1 MRPSVRPSQE
11 AAVRRPVLLVLLLA
25 AGAAVLRRRRAAT
38 LAEADLWH
46 EATTAP
52 DLR

>member
-1 MRPSVRPSQE
+1 
-11 AAVRRPVLLVLLLA
+11 VRRPALLA
-25 AGAAVLRRRRAAT
+25 ALVAVLSVVLRRRAQAGQ
-38 LAEADLWH
+38 ADKDVWT

>member
-1 MRPSVRPSQE
+1 M
-11 AAVRRPVLLVLLLA
+11 RRPALLVALLGAVALLLRRKAA
-25 AGAAVLRRRRAAT
+25 AGQ
-38 LAEADLWH
+38 AEKDLWT

>member
-1 MRPSVRPSQE
+1 
-11 AAVRRPVLLVLLLA
+11 VRRPALLVALL
-25 AGAAVLRRRRAAT
+25 GAAAVVLRRRSKAQQ
-38 LAEADLWH
+38 AERDLWT

>member
-1 MRPSVRPSQE
+1 
-11 AAVRRPVLLVLLLA
+11 VRRPLVLLGLSLA
-25 AGAAVLRRRRAAT
+25 GLLALRRKARSAQ
-38 LAEADLWH
+38 AEKDLWT